1 MTEEELQIN
10 WYYYYNWFEMEY
22 IWKSK
27 WNYMFRVRFIDDKII
42 QEIWSLKGIYK
53 SKKEMILDMY
63 WWEIEKE
70 IQKLEELR
78 NNRKEY
84 KEVIIEQLRKTAK
97 NLGDNALINAISW
110 TCSPAIALQISEVT
124 KKWMEEFI
132 EKSVKQQ

>member
-1 MTEEELQIN
+1 MIEEELQIN

-63 WWEIEKE
+63 WWEIEK
-70 IQKLEELR
+70 
-78 NNRKEY
+78 
-84 KEVIIEQLRKTAK
+84 
-97 NLGDNALINAISW
+97 
-110 TCSPAIALQISEVT
+110 
-124 KKWMEEFI
+124 
-132 EKSVKQQ
+132 